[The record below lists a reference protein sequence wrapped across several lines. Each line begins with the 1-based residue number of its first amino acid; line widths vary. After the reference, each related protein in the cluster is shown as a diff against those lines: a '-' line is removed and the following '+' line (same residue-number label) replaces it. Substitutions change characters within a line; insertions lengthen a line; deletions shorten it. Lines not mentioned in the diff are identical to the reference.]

1 MIAFIVAMD
10 ENGLIGRDNALPW
23 HYKEDLKFFKEKT
36 LNHTVIMGRK
46 TFDSIFDKLKT
57 PLPKRKNV
65 VLTSQNIEID
75 GATVI
80 HDLKAYLNTLE
91 ENQLHFIIGGKSLY
105 EQAFDFVDVLYIT
118 KIHKTYEGDT
128 YFPEYDKNQFK
139 LLRKEAKG
147 PLTFETHVKKG
158 AKHNDHIIL

>member
-10 ENGLIGRDNALPW
+10 ENGLIGKDNGLPW

-46 TFDSIFDKLKT
+46 TFDSIFDKLGS

-65 VLTSQNIEID
+65 VLTSQNIEIK

-80 HDLKAYLNTLE
+80 HDLKAYLHTLDKKA
-91 ENQLHFIIGGKSLY
+91 LHFIIGGKSLY
-105 EQAFDFVDVLYIT
+105 EQAFDCVDVLYIT

-128 YFPEYDKNQFK
+128 YFPTYDKTKFELFNK
-139 LLRKEAKG
+139 VNKG
-147 PLTFETHVKKG
+147 PLTFETYIKKG
-158 AKHNDHIIL
+158 ANVHDYITL